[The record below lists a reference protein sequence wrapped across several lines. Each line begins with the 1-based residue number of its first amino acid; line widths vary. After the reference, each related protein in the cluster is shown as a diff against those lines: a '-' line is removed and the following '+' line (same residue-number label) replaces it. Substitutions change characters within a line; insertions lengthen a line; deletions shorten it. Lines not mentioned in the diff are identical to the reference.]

1 MRHPHCQCSR
11 IPRLHNV
18 CDATS
23 APWAQEPHKQS
34 PRTLLLPA
42 TYKQLLWERRPRDWA
57 QDNQEVISQT
67 LPARPGVNV
76 LMKEML
82 NDLRILTSLPRPPTE
97 EVKDSSRSSANR
109 DTFSLGVTDTRPLF
123 LEKRIGTPAQEPAPK
138 MPSPENRTH
147 QDGTD

>member
-1 MRHPHCQCSR
+1 MNCPKSQLKDTEVRAEGMP
-11 IPRLHNV
+11 V
-18 CDATS
+18 
-23 APWAQEPHKQS
+23 
-34 PRTLLLPA
+34 
-42 TYKQLLWERRPRDWA
+42 TYKQLLWERRPRDWV

-67 LPARPGVNV
+67 LPAAWCECADEGNV
-76 LMKEML
+76 K
-82 NDLRILTSLPRPPTE
+82 RSSILTSLPRPPTE

-109 DTFSLGVTDTRPLF
+109 DTFSLGMTDTRPLF